1 MTEGIPM
8 KKIRW
13 SIALI
18 LLAACQANDEPVAE
32 RKEQTERVQ
41 YVKQSVRTPENEKLS
56 ATKIAEHLVTVA
68 KQVPDVNDATAVV
81 TGKYAVVGIDVNQ
94 KLDRSRVSSIKY
106 TVAEALQK
114 DPYGANAIITADAD
128 TTYRLK
134 QMATEIKRGHPVGG
148 IMEELADIVGRLMP
162 EVPSKPNKS
171 DQEPIRSNDKQLPG
185 TEEKEL
191 KQQQEK
197 QDLDK

>member
-1 MTEGIPM
+1 MI
-8 KKIRW
+8 KIRW
-13 SIALI
+13 SLI
-18 LLAACQANDEPVAE
+18 VICLLAACQANDDPVATN
-32 RKEQTERVQ
+32 KEKTERIQ
-41 YVKQSVRTPENEKLS
+41 YVKQSVKTPENKNLS
-56 ATKIAEHLVTVA
+56 ATDIAENLVTIA
-68 KQVPDVNDATAVV
+68 KQVPDVNDATAIV

-114 DPYGANAIITADAD
+114 DPYGANAVITADAD

-134 QMATEIKRGHPVGG
+134 QMATEIKRGHPIGG
-148 IMEELADIVGRLMP
+148 VMEELADIVGRLMP
-162 EVPSKPNKS
+162 EVPSKTNKS
-171 DQEPIRSNDKQLPG
+171 EPDPVRSNDKQIPAK
-185 TEEKEL
+185 EEKQL

>member
-1 MTEGIPM
+1 M
-8 KKIRW
+8 KRIQW
-13 SIALI
+13 SILAVC
-18 LLAACQANDEPVAE
+18 LLVTACQAKDEPAAYK
-32 RKEQTERVQ
+32 KEQTDRVQ
-41 YVKQSVRTPENEKLS
+41 YVKQSVRTPKNENRS
-56 ATKIAEHLVTVA
+56 ATDIAEHLVTIA

-114 DPYGANAIITADAD
+114 DPYGANAVITADAD

-148 IMEELADIVGRLMP
+148 IMEELAAIVGRLIP
-162 EVPSKPNKS
+162 EIPSNTNKS
-171 DQEPIRSNDKQLPG
+171 EIEPTRSNDKQLPK
-185 TEEKEL
+185 ESEKQL

>member
-1 MTEGIPM
+1 MI
-8 KKIRW
+8 KIRW
-13 SIALI
+13 SLI
-18 LLAACQANDEPVAE
+18 VICLLAACQANDDPVATN
-32 RKEQTERVQ
+32 KEKTERVQ
-41 YVKQSVRTPENEKLS
+41 YVKQSVKTPENKNLS
-56 ATKIAEHLVTVA
+56 ATDIAENLVTIA
-68 KQVPDVNDATAVV
+68 KQVPDVNDATAIV

-114 DPYGANAIITADAD
+114 DPYGANAVITADAD

-134 QMATEIKRGHPVGG
+134 QMATEIKRGHPIGG
-148 IMEELADIVGRLMP
+148 VMEELADIVGRLMP
-162 EVPSKPNKS
+162 EVPSKTNKS
-171 DQEPIRSNDKQLPG
+171 EPDPVRSNDKQIPAK
-185 TEEKEL
+185 EEKQL

>member
-1 MTEGIPM
+1 M
-8 KKIRW
+8 KIMRW
-13 SIALI
+13 SIALF
-18 LLAACQANDEPVAE
+18 LLVACQANDEPVAE
-32 RKEQTERVQ
+32 KKEQTERVQ
-41 YVKQSVRTPENEKLS
+41 YVKQSVRTPKNEKLS
-56 ATKIAEHLVTVA
+56 ATEIAEHLVTVA
-68 KQVPDVNDATAVV
+68 KQVPDVNDATAIV

-114 DPYGANAIITADAD
+114 DSYGANAVITADAD

-134 QMATEIKRGHPVGG
+134 QMATEIKRGHPIGG

-162 EVPSKPNKS
+162 EVPSTPNKS
-171 DQEPIRSNDKQLPG
+171 EPEPVRSNDKQLPG
-185 TEEKEL
+185 TKEKEL

>member
-1 MTEGIPM
+1 MI
-8 KKIRW
+8 KIRW
-13 SIALI
+13 SLI
-18 LLAACQANDEPVAE
+18 MICLLAACQANDDPVATN
-32 RKEQTERVQ
+32 KEKTERVQ
-41 YVKQSVRTPENEKLS
+41 YVKQSVKTPENKNLS
-56 ATKIAEHLVTVA
+56 ATDIAENLVTIA
-68 KQVPDVNDATAVV
+68 KQVPDVNDATAIV

-114 DPYGANAIITADAD
+114 DPYGANAVITADAD

-134 QMATEIKRGHPVGG
+134 QMATEIKRGHPIGG
-148 IMEELADIVGRLMP
+148 VMEELADIVGRLML
-162 EVPSKPNKS
+162 EVPSKTNKS
-171 DQEPIRSNDKQLPG
+171 EPDPVRSNDKQIPAK
-185 TEEKEL
+185 EEKQL

>member
-1 MTEGIPM
+1 MYKMQWI
-8 KKIRW
+8 
-13 SIALI
+13 IALF

-32 RKEQTERVQ
+32 KKEQTERVQ
-41 YVKQSVRTPENEKLS
+41 YVKQSVRTPENQDMS
-56 ATKIAEHLVTVA
+56 ATEIAEHLVTVA
-68 KQVPDVNDATAVV
+68 KQIPDVNDATAVI

-114 DPYGANAIITADAD
+114 DPYGANAVVTADAD

-162 EVPSKPNKS
+162 EVPSKSNKS
-171 DQEPIRSNDKQLPG
+171 EPEPVRSNDKQLPKSK
-185 TEEKEL
+185 ENEL
-191 KQQQEK
+191 KQQQEE

>member
-1 MTEGIPM
+1 MI
-8 KKIRW
+8 KIRW
-13 SIALI
+13 SLI
-18 LLAACQANDEPVAE
+18 VICLLAACQANDDTVATN
-32 RKEQTERVQ
+32 KEKTERIQ
-41 YVKQSVRTPENEKLS
+41 YVKQSVKTPENKNLS
-56 ATKIAEHLVTVA
+56 ATDIAENLVTIA
-68 KQVPDVNDATAVV
+68 KQVPDVNDATAIV

-114 DPYGANAIITADAD
+114 DPYGANAVITADAD

-134 QMATEIKRGHPVGG
+134 QMATEIKRGHPIGG
-148 IMEELADIVGRLMP
+148 VMEELADIVGRLMP
-162 EVPSKPNKS
+162 EVPSKTNKS
-171 DQEPIRSNDKQLPG
+171 EPDPVRSNDKQIPAK
-185 TEEKEL
+185 EEKQL

>member
-1 MTEGIPM
+1 M
-8 KKIRW
+8 
-13 SIALI
+13 
-18 LLAACQANDEPVAE
+18 N
-32 RKEQTERVQ
+32 
-41 YVKQSVRTPENEKLS
+41 
-56 ATKIAEHLVTVA
+56 
-68 KQVPDVNDATAVV
+68 
-81 TGKYAVVGIDVNQ
+81 
-94 KLDRSRVSSIKY
+94 RSRVSSIKY

-114 DPYGANAIITADAD
+114 DPYGANAVITADAD

-162 EVPSKPNKS
+162 EVPSTPNKS
-171 DQEPIRSNDKQLPG
+171 EPEPVRSNDKQLPG
-185 TEEKEL
+185 NKEKEL

>member
-1 MTEGIPM
+1 MNKMQWI
-8 KKIRW
+8 
-13 SIALI
+13 IALF

-32 RKEQTERVQ
+32 NKEQTERVQ
-41 YVKQSVRTPENEKLS
+41 YVKQSVRTPENKNMS
-56 ATKIAEHLVTVA
+56 ATEIAEHLVTVA

-114 DPYGANAIITADAD
+114 DPLGANAVVTADAD

-162 EVPSKPNKS
+162 EVPSKSNKS
-171 DQEPIRSNDKQLPG
+171 EPEPVRSNDKQLPNSK
-185 TEEKEL
+185 ENEL
-191 KQQQEK
+191 KQQQEE

>member
-1 MTEGIPM
+1 MI
-8 KKIRW
+8 KIRW
-13 SIALI
+13 SLI
-18 LLAACQANDEPVAE
+18 VICLLAACQANDDPVATN
-32 RKEQTERVQ
+32 KEKTERVQ
-41 YVKQSVRTPENEKLS
+41 YVKQSVKTPEDKNLS
-56 ATKIAEHLVTVA
+56 ATDIAENLVTIA
-68 KQVPDVNDATAVV
+68 KQVPDVNDATAIV

-114 DPYGANAIITADAD
+114 DPYGANAVITADAD

-134 QMATEIKRGHPVGG
+134 QMATEIKRGHPIGG
-148 IMEELADIVGRLMP
+148 VMEELADIVGRLMP
-162 EVPSKPNKS
+162 EVPSKTNKS
-171 DQEPIRSNDKQLPG
+171 EPDPVRSNDKQIPAK
-185 TEEKEL
+185 EEKQL

>member
-1 MTEGIPM
+1 MM
-8 KKIRW
+8 KRIHW
-13 SIALI
+13 SILAVC
-18 LLAACQANDEPVAE
+18 LLVTACQAKDEPVAE
-32 RKEQTERVQ
+32 NKEQTDRVQ
-41 YVKQSVRTPENEKLS
+41 YVKQSVRTPKNEKRT
-56 ATKIAEHLVTVA
+56 ATDIAEHLVTIA

-114 DPYGANAIITADAD
+114 DPYGANAVITADAD

-134 QMATEIKRGHPVGG
+134 RMATEIKRGHPVGG
-148 IMEELADIVGRLMP
+148 IMEELADIVGRLIP
-162 EVPSKPNKS
+162 EIPSNINKS
-171 DQEPIRSNDKQLPG
+171 EIEPTRSNDKQLPK
-185 TEEKEL
+185 ESEKQL

>member
-1 MTEGIPM
+1 MI
-8 KKIRW
+8 KIRW
-13 SIALI
+13 SLI
-18 LLAACQANDEPVAE
+18 VICLLTACQANDDPVATN
-32 RKEQTERVQ
+32 KEKTERVQ
-41 YVKQSVRTPENEKLS
+41 YVKQSVKTPENKNLS
-56 ATKIAEHLVTVA
+56 ATDIAENLVTIA
-68 KQVPDVNDATAVV
+68 KQVPDVNDATAIV

-114 DPYGANAIITADAD
+114 DPYGANAVITADAD

-134 QMATEIKRGHPVGG
+134 QMATEIKRGHPIGG
-148 IMEELADIVGRLMP
+148 VMEELADIVGRLMP
-162 EVPSKPNKS
+162 EVPSKTNKS
-171 DQEPIRSNDKQLPG
+171 EPDPIRSNDKQIPAK
-185 TEEKEL
+185 EEKQL